1 MDIEKIKQA
10 IDELVAILKD
20 MIAKMSWFIEG
31 WTQKDAFDAKA
42 E

>member
-1 MDIEKIKQA
+1 MNIEKIKEA
-10 IDELVAILKD
+10 IDELVDILKE

-31 WTQKDAFDAKA
+31 WTQKDAFDA